1 MAEETG
7 SNTSEAKAGEAP
19 PRKIVD
25 FDANEG
31 LGTDEIELK
40 RPFKFGG
47 VVYTRI
53 SFREPTG
60 ADVEKF
66 LNGKGTVDSWALF
79 TALTGVPV
87 LALQQMYAGD
97 YSALDRAVGKHL

>member
-1 MAEETG
+1 MADETSATEG
-7 SNTSEAKAGEAP
+7 AAEAP
-19 PRKIVD
+19 APVKIVD